1 MPSYDE
7 VGQVTM
13 DDIRHFDSDA
23 KDLVQAFHLAH
34 WHTYIST
41 QGHVFCLAP
50 DGVTT
55 ASVSR
60 DSLRGRSG
68 RNAAAKLKKWVE
80 DNGGF
85 REVLLSKHTPKKEP
99 VANSAFGHVHLA
111 TEEPRD
117 GSLIM
122 TQRIASAI
130 KRHPVARPWIEARM
144 TRVDGSDSLAKLD
157 LTKVAVLTDDEHPER
172 WILVNLESDPPGVV
186 ATSDDVD
193 EDAAMAA
200 MREQLPDRFESK
212 GWEIVTEQAK
222 GIEAGKGIGPAAF
235 VCDVEGC
242 GKAFDTA
249 HGLSGHRQLAHR
261 VGGWKCQE
269 CGAEFKAA
277 VSLGKHRQA
286 EHGGKSQAEKIA
298 EKSRTVCQWCGRS
311 FATPNGRAVHERRVH
326 DGEPVPEV
334 TVTRTTARAR
344 TVPVEPAGDVTVTSP
359 PVTPEPAAADVLLDH
374 LLAVPT
380 GDDAEAMVAK
390 IRAVVSAPLVAE
402 VQRLRT
408 ERDDLAHQNTLL
420 AKQVE
425 ELETRMSILREAMSV

>member
-13 DDIRHFDSDA
+13 DQIKHFDSDA
-23 KDLVQAFHLAH
+23 KDLVQAFHLAN
-34 WHTYIST
+34 WHTYVST

-50 DGVTT
+50 DGVAT

-68 RNAAAKLKKWVE
+68 RNAAAKLKNWVE

-85 REVLLSKHTPKKEP
+85 RAVLSKHTPKKEP

-111 TEEPRD
+111 SEEPAD

-122 TQRIASAI
+122 TQRIANAI

-144 TRVDGSDSLAKLD
+144 TRVEGSDTLAKID
-157 LTKVAVLTDDEHPER
+157 QTKVALLTDDEHPER

-200 MREQLPDRFESK
+200 MREQLPERFESK
-212 GWEIVTEQAK
+212 GWQIVTEEKAEPK
-222 GIEAGKGIGPAAF
+222 RF
-235 VCDVEGC
+235 VCEVDGC
-242 GKAFDTA
+242 GKSFETA
-249 HGLSGHRQLAHR
+249 PALAGHKSLGHRSGEPKVWR
-261 VGGWKCQE
+261 CQE
-269 CGAEFKAA
+269 CGEEFGAP
-277 VSLGKHRQA
+277 VTLGKHRQA
-286 EHGGKSQAEKIA
+286 AHGGLSMAERA
-298 EKSRTVCQWCGRS
+298 VEKARTVCKWCGRS
-311 FATPNGRAVHERRVH
+311 FKQANGRATHERRVH

-334 TVTRTTARAR
+334 TVTKTTAKAR
-344 TVPVEPAGDVTVTSP
+344 KVPVEDSGDVTVTSP
-359 PVTPEPAAADVLLDH
+359 PVTPEPAPDVLLDH